1 MSGYSRVRTAAL
13 ARALENQCATVLS
26 PLSGRRPGAR
36 RSTRMSAPLALYG
49 PADRGVSDTGVLQEG
64 KLGETGWVV
73 TKIDLEAIR
82 ATRLEGGVRTFTHW
96 AEQQGARSLAPF
108 AEVVDLT

>member
-13 ARALENQCATVLS
+13 ARALENQCATILS
-26 PLSGRRPGAR
+26 PLSGA
-36 RSTRMSAPLALYG
+36 APWCPVIDANVGVAGLYA

-64 KLGETGWVV
+64 KPGVTGWVV

-82 ATRLEGGVRTFTHW
+82 ATRLGGGVRTFAHW
-96 AEQQGARSLAPF
+96 AEQAGARSLAPF
-108 AEVVDLT
+108 VDVVDLT